1 MLAQLD
7 HGLSETATL
16 IRDTVF
22 QFSQQHIAPRAA
34 EIDEQ
39 NAFPRDLWPKFG
51 ELGLLGVTVEA
62 QYSGSGLGYL
72 EHAIIMEEISR
83 ASGSLGLSYA
93 AHSNLCVNQLA
104 LNGNHEQK
112 SKYLPKLFI

>member
-72 EHAIIMEEISR
+72 IGR
-83 ASGSLGLSYA
+83 A
-93 AHSNLCVNQLA
+93 HV
-104 LNGNHEQK
+104 
-112 SKYLPKLFI
+112 